1 MKKIYL
7 VRHAQSESNAG
18 LAIRPNRDI
27 ALTNLGHQQA
37 KDVADWLK
45 QHIPQPDKVFVSEY
59 LRTQQTAQPYLQQI
73 GQTADI
79 LDDLFEFNYLDYQ
92 RIAHLSRE
100 QLWQEA
106 EQFWLKNDIH
116 YQDGKQSDSFAHF
129 VQRVKNVKNY
139 FQQLDD
145 GVYVVFTHGMW
156 IGMLIWQTLHLNDEK
171 ILNMQDFGHFELMVR
186 PKNCE
191 VFILND
197 DGKHTASIAKIRE
210 NIDAVQN
217 VGEVKIIK

>member
-27 ALTNLGHQQA
+27 ALTDLGHQQA

-156 IGMLIWQTLHLNDEK
+156 IGMFIWQTLHLTDDK
-171 ILNMQDFGHFELMVR
+171 IFNMQDFGHFELTIR

-191 VFILND
+191 AFVLNYMTAND
-197 DGKHTASIAKIRE
+197 VPSLVKVRASIEQVE
-210 NIDAVQN
+210 NI
-217 VGEVKIIK
+217 GEMKR